1 MSEVRRTNGETLCQA
16 GQQSGQGILVLQQIH
31 RDGLHRQQKHTESVI
46 NVTDGNDVNNV
57 IIVNNVTLVNNVN
70 NVTLVIDV
78 AIVSNV
84 SNVNNERA
92 VKGHADFGTNVR
104 PKSAWPFTAEQPPC
118 HSNVSKP

>member
-57 IIVNNVTLVNNVN
+57 IVVKNVT
-70 NVTLVIDV
+70 
-78 AIVSNV
+78 IVSNV
-84 SNVNNERA
+84 SNVSNERA

>member
-46 NVTDGNDVNNV
+46 NVINVALVN
-57 IIVNNVTLVNNVN
+57 IVNNVTLVNNV
-70 NVTLVIDV
+70 TI
-78 AIVSNV
+78 V

>member
-57 IIVNNVTLVNNVN
+57 IVVNNVT
-70 NVTLVIDV
+70 I
-78 AIVSNV
+78 V

-104 PKSAWPFTAEQPPC
+104 PKSAWPFTAEQPPR

>member
-46 NVTDGNDVNNV
+46 NVTDGNNVINV
-57 IIVNNVTLVNNVN
+57 IIVNNVT
-70 NVTLVIDV
+70 
-78 AIVSNV
+78 IVSNV

>member
-57 IIVNNVTLVNNVN
+57 IIVNNVTLVNI
-70 NVTLVIDV
+70 VT
-78 AIVSNV
+78 IVSNV

>member
-1 MSEVRRTNGETLCQA
+1 MAEVRRTNGETLCQA

-46 NVTDGNDVNNV
+46 NVTDGNNV
-57 IIVNNVTLVNNVN
+57 INVIVVNNVT
-70 NVTLVIDV
+70 
-78 AIVSNV
+78 IVSNV

-104 PKSAWPFTAEQPPC
+104 PKVRMAFYG
-118 HSNVSKP
+118 

>member
-57 IIVNNVTLVNNVN
+57 IIVIIVN
-70 NVTLVIDV
+70 NVTVV
-78 AIVSNV
+78 NNVTIVSNV
-84 SNVNNERA
+84 VTSVTRE
-92 VKGHADFGTNVR
+92 
-104 PKSAWPFTAEQPPC
+104 P
-118 HSNVSKP
+118 